1 MEILKDFLTLIMYL
15 CMGYTF
21 LMLIFMLTLFME

>member
-1 MEILKDFLTLIMYL
+1 MEILKESLTLIMYL

-21 LMLIFMLTLFME
+21 LLLIYMITLFME

>member
-1 MEILKDFLTLIMYL
+1 MEILKESLTLILYL

-21 LMLIFMLTLFME
+21 LILIFMITLFFE